1 MEMLLGQH
9 KGIPTAAASL
19 DLWFLYR
26 IRELGWGGGGGRR
39 VIIRSHNAMAN

>member
-26 IRELGWGGGGGRR
+26 ITELGWAGGRR